1 VGSLRLC
8 HVRADR
14 NVQSY
19 PVVAAL
25 TWGRL
30 FVEKCPRF
38 DDSFSETW
46 DPDRYHRSVG
56 YYPVMRRKLRYSLL
70 LLLATIA
77 SVGAKEINILFVGN
91 SFTFRHDLP
100 NLVKTV
106 FEEGQPDLNV
116 NVDKVVYGGQ
126 DLFRH
131 HDLYFS
137 QSAVRLN
144 SITIPE
150 IETYKEQ
157 IQAFLELEE
166 APEFYNEYW
175 SRSDLKPQPWKT
187 VVNRLR
193 AALKRQ
199 DWMIQRIRN
208 NQRMQWDFVVLQSW
222 QDIVE
227 DPNSGY
233 AAYAKKWAQIAK
245 EEGAEVILYIT
256 APYAQNAT
264 PVEAPLNPEQV
275 AMEMS
280 VVRKLADTIDAYAV
294 VPVPLAIQS
303 IQEGGTD
310 LTFCYVN
317 DFHPNQT
324 CAFLTAN
331 MFYAAFFMEST
342 GGFRFDTVIE
352 TNDKGQGEGKDPDG
366 GDAKVVF
373 GETTKSILQKA
384 AFDGV
389 MQFYGSHKGAL

>member
-1 VGSLRLC
+1 
-8 HVRADR
+8 
-14 NVQSY
+14 
-19 PVVAAL
+19 
-25 TWGRL
+25 
-30 FVEKCPRF
+30 
-38 DDSFSETW
+38 
-46 DPDRYHRSVG
+46 
-56 YYPVMRRKLRYSLL
+56 MRRKLRYSLL
-70 LLLATIA
+70 LLLAFIG
-77 SVGAKEINILFVGN
+77 SMGAKEINILFVGN
-91 SFTFRHDLP
+91 SFTFRHNLP
-100 NLVKTV
+100 ELVKTV
-106 FEEGQPDLNV
+106 FEEGQPDLRV

-150 IETYKEQ
+150 IESYREK

-187 VVNRLR
+187 VVNLLR

-208 NQRMQWDFVVLQSW
+208 NQRMQWDYVVLQSW

-233 AAYAKKWAQIAK
+233 AEYAKKWAQIAK
-245 EEGAEVILYIT
+245 GEGAEVVLYIT

-264 PVEAPLNPEQV
+264 PVDAPLHPEQV
-275 AMEMS
+275 EMEMRAI
-280 VVRKLADTIDAYAV
+280 RKLADAIDAYAV
-294 VPVPLAIQS
+294 VPVPLAIRN
-303 IQEGGTD
+303 IQEGGTE
-310 LTFCYVN
+310 LTFRYTN

-331 MFYAAFFMEST
+331 MFYAAFFKENTEEFS
-342 GGFRFDTVIE
+342 FNTVVE
-352 TNDKGQGEGKDPDG
+352 TNDKGAGEGKDPDG

-373 GETTKSILQKA
+373 EEATKRRLQEVA
-384 AFDGV
+384 
-389 MQFYGSHKGAL
+389 YGSVINTFQRLSNSQKLPSEK